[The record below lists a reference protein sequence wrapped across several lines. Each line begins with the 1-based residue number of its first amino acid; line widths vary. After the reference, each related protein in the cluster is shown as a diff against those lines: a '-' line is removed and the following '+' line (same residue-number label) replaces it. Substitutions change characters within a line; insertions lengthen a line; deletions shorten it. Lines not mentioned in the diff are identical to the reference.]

1 MLQKGLGI
9 KKTQG
14 FVSVNKK
21 EAVSKRETA
30 TLQFANVSNYFLTI
44 SVITKA
50 VISFLSSAVQTTKPA
65 ELSITES

>member
-1 MLQKGLGI
+1 MLQKGFRNQ
-9 KKTQG
+9 KTQG
-14 FVSVNKK
+14 FGSVSKK
-21 EAVSKRETA
+21 AAVSKRETA
-30 TLQFANVSNYFLTI
+30 ALQFAYVSIYFLTI